1 MNLGEKIK
9 YYRNQ
14 LHLSQEQ
21 LGEKSSLSRNA
32 IYNYENNKR
41 IPTMDTLNKIAIA
54 LDVDIEN
61 LISREKI
68 IYSEAM
74 KEIEN
79 LIEKYPENETAITE
93 TVDNLSWCISYIYR
107 KKGYSNREIAK
118 SNMDYL
124 NELLLKLREFLER
137 DVVQS
142 PLESPIKYTE
152 NSLKNISEINTIL
165 NRMFLNELTIYEL
178 DKVINPKEGE

>member
-79 LIEKYPENETAITE
+79 LIEK
-93 TVDNLSWCISYIYR
+93 IS
-107 KKGYSNREIAK
+107 
-118 SNMDYL
+118 
-124 NELLLKLREFLER
+124 
-137 DVVQS
+137 
-142 PLESPIKYTE
+142 
-152 NSLKNISEINTIL
+152 
-165 NRMFLNELTIYEL
+165 
-178 DKVINPKEGE
+178 